1 MNRYIVKLLF
11 GILSIALLGGC
22 SSMRGANPTPIH
34 GDAHVGELKDLY
46 AEALKNAKGDSTANN
61 DDGTANND
69 DSTANNN
76 DDTAPEVITN
86 YVKVGIN
93 LIETSCIRWFAKLSE
108 EQREN
113 ERLQKDRNV
122 ISALG
127 TSLIS
132 IGKLHSDVSSVYAA
146 VNVAQS
152 GILDNTDKMYGIVTD
167 SKNVKQM
174 VMSAIKQRADL
185 MQKNEKDNSFYPRD
199 FSSAYA
205 QLEQL
210 ADICT
215 YAEAQRLVNQ
225 TIEQNVKNTTV
236 DEKTGQAS
244 IVSNIV
250 STAFSESE
258 SSEIID
264 GYLFDGTPEENAKNL
279 KNIEGWLKDNMD
291 SLPIANFLADKSLE
305 KKRIKMI
312 QDLSIAIE

>member
-1 MNRYIVKLLF
+1 MNHYIVKLLF

-34 GDAHVGELKDLY
+34 EDTAHVDVLKSRY
-46 AEALKNAKGDSTANN
+46 AEALIKAKEDEIPTNIG
-61 DDGTANND
+61 
-69 DSTANNN
+69 
-76 DDTAPEVITN
+76 N
-86 YVKVGIN
+86 YVSVGIS
-93 LIETSCIRWFAKLSE
+93 LIETSCVRWFAKLSK
-108 EQREN
+108 EQRDN
-113 ERLQKDRNV
+113 ELSQNDRNV

-127 TSLIS
+127 TSLIT
-132 IGKLHSDVSSVYAA
+132 IGKLHRDVNSVYSA

-152 GILDNTDKMYGIVTD
+152 GLWDNTDKNFGIVTD

-174 VMSAIKQRADL
+174 VMSAIKQRAVL
-185 MQKNEKDNSFYPRD
+185 MQKNENGNSFYPKD

-215 YAEAQRLVNQ
+215 RAEAQRLVNQ

-236 DEKTGQAS
+236 DDKTGQAS
-244 IVSNIV
+244 IV

-279 KNIEGWLKDNMD
+279 KNIEGWLEGNMGG
-291 SLPIANFLADKSLE
+291 LLIANFLADKSLE
-305 KKRIKMI
+305 KQRIEMI
-312 QDLSIAIE
+312 KYLLNE